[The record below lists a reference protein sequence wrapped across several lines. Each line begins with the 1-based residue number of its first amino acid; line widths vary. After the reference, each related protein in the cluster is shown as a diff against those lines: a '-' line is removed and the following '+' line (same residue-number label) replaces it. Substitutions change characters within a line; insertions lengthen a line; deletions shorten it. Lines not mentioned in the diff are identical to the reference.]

1 MSESR
6 IFINVERFTEKD
18 VWGDN
23 LVESH
28 GFPGT
33 FTYGQMH
40 DLAIANN
47 CNLIIK
53 SGEKGKW
60 YLKNK
65 PFERTREGLRAD
77 KYGRAKHVTYLI
89 EYEETDDNG
98 EATVET

>member
-1 MSESR
+1 
-6 IFINVERFTEKD
+6 VERFTEKD

>member
-1 MSESR
+1 
-6 IFINVERFTEKD
+6 VERFTEKD

-65 PFERTREGLRAD
+65 PFERTQEGLRAD

-89 EYEETDDNG
+89 EYEETDDHG
-98 EATVET
+98 EETV

>member
-1 MSESR
+1 MSQSR
-6 IFINVERFTEKD
+6 TFISIERFNEKD
-18 VWGDN
+18 VRGDN
-23 LVESH
+23 LVEPH

-33 FTYGQMH
+33 LTYGEIH

-89 EYEETDDNG
+89 EFEDGETDQD
-98 EATVET
+98 A